1 MAGVHWTEVM
11 SSFTFTFTSLMAA
24 LLKSGVAWVL
34 MYESSNTSTRSVLI
48 NLKGLILQFSDL
60 FFYIKVTAFW
70 DVLAYNFVIYNVFD
84 TPATSFIFMAEEADK
99 LKMEPAGS
107 SETLAPVYTKVYVVV
122 FWTNTI
128 MRNFK

>member
-1 MAGVHWTEVM
+1 
-11 SSFTFTFTSLMAA
+11 
-24 LLKSGVAWVL
+24 
-34 MYESSNTSTRSVLI
+34 
-48 NLKGLILQFSDL
+48 
-60 FFYIKVTAFW
+60 
-70 DVLAYNFVIYNVFD
+70 
-84 TPATSFIFMAEEADK
+84 MAEEADK